1 MNKMSFKDFLNLNTI
16 AQEVDLSLDTCHKEE
31 VEVNKER
38 INKLFD
44 IAMNDSILVYFDGR
58 YVEEPYDGL
67 EFKTE
72 EEEFYYYNGS
82 SYEEEEFYYYNG
94 SSYIVFVDDN
104 NFKVRFKIRY
114 LKDKNYKPEVYKV
127 VEKACIYT
135 KAHPEVSDY
144 KLY

>member
-1 MNKMSFKDFLNLNTI
+1 MNKLSFKDFLNLKTR

-44 IAMNDSILVYFDGR
+44 IAMNESVIVYFDGR

-67 EFKTE
+67 EFKT
-72 EEEFYYYNGS
+72 
-82 SYEEEEFYYYNG
+82 EEEEFYYYNG

>member
-1 MNKMSFKDFLNLNTI
+1 MNKLSFKDFLNLRTK
-16 AQEVDLSLDTCHKEE
+16 AQEVDLSLDTCHEEE

-67 EFKTE
+67 EFKT
-72 EEEFYYYNGS
+72 
-82 SYEEEEFYYYNG
+82 EEEEFYYYNG

>member
-1 MNKMSFKDFLNLNTI
+1 MNKLSFKDFLNLNTK
-16 AQEVDLSLDTCHKEE
+16 AQEVDLSLDTSHKVE

-44 IAMNDSILVYFDGR
+44 IAMNETVTVYFDGR
-58 YVEEPYDGL
+58 YVEELYDGL

-72 EEEFYYYNGS
+72 KEEFYYYNSS
-82 SYEEEEFYYYNG
+82 SYL
-94 SSYIVFVDDN
+94 VFVDDED
-104 NFKVRFKIRY
+104 FKVRFTIRSI
-114 LKDKNYKPEVYKV
+114 KNKNYAKVYKV

>member
-1 MNKMSFKDFLNLNTI
+1 MNKLSFKDFLNLKTR
-16 AQEVDLSLDTCHKEE
+16 AQEVDLSLDTWHKDE
-31 VEVNKER
+31 VEVTKER

-44 IAMNDSILVYFDGR
+44 IAMNESVIVYFDGR

-72 EEEFYYYNGS
+72 EEEFYYYNS
-82 SYEEEEFYYYNG
+82 
-94 SSYIVFVDDN
+94 SSYIVFVDDY

-114 LKDKNYKPEVYKV
+114 LKDKNYKPDVYKV

>member
-1 MNKMSFKDFLNLNTI
+1 MNKLSFKDFLNLNTI

-82 SYEEEEFYYYNG
+82 SY
-94 SSYIVFVDDN
+94 IVFVDDN

>member
-1 MNKMSFKDFLNLNTI
+1 MNKLSFKDFLNLKTR

-82 SYEEEEFYYYNG
+82 SY
-94 SSYIVFVDDN
+94 IVFVDDN

>member
-1 MNKMSFKDFLNLNTI
+1 MNKLSFKDFLNLNTI

-44 IAMNDSILVYFDGR
+44 IAMNESVIVYFDGR

-67 EFKTE
+67 EFKT
-72 EEEFYYYNGS
+72 
-82 SYEEEEFYYYNG
+82 EEEEFYYYNG

>member
-44 IAMNDSILVYFDGR
+44 IAMNESVIVYFDGR

-72 EEEFYYYNGS
+72 EEEFYYYNS
-82 SYEEEEFYYYNG
+82 
-94 SSYIVFVDDN
+94 SSYIVFVDDY

-114 LKDKNYKPEVYKV
+114 LKDKNYKPDVYKV

>member
-1 MNKMSFKDFLNLNTI
+1 MNKMSFKDFLNLNTM

-82 SYEEEEFYYYNG
+82 SY
-94 SSYIVFVDDN
+94 IVFVDDN

>member
-16 AQEVDLSLDTCHKEE
+16 AQEVDLSLDTCHKDE

-44 IAMNDSILVYFDGR
+44 IAMNESVIVYFDGR

-72 EEEFYYYNGS
+72 EEEFYYYNS
-82 SYEEEEFYYYNG
+82 
-94 SSYIVFVDDN
+94 SSYIVFVDDY

-114 LKDKNYKPEVYKV
+114 LKDKNYKPDVYKV

>member
-1 MNKMSFKDFLNLNTI
+1 MNKLSFKDFLNLKTR
-16 AQEVDLSLDTCHKEE
+16 AQEVDLSLDTCHKDE

-44 IAMNDSILVYFDGR
+44 IAMNESVIVYFDGR

-72 EEEFYYYNGS
+72 EEEFYYYNS
-82 SYEEEEFYYYNG
+82 

>member
-1 MNKMSFKDFLNLNTI
+1 MNKLSFKDFLNLNTI
-16 AQEVDLSLDTCHKEE
+16 AQEVDLSLDTCHKDE

-44 IAMNDSILVYFDGR
+44 IAMNESVIVYFDGR

-72 EEEFYYYNGS
+72 EEEFYYYNS
-82 SYEEEEFYYYNG
+82 
-94 SSYIVFVDDN
+94 SSYIVFVDDY

-114 LKDKNYKPEVYKV
+114 LKDKNYKPDVYKV

>member
-1 MNKMSFKDFLNLNTI
+1 MNKLSFKDFLNLNTK
-16 AQEVDLSLDTCHKEE
+16 AQEVDLSLDTSHKVE

-44 IAMNDSILVYFDGR
+44 IAMNETVTVYFDGR
-58 YVEEPYDGL
+58 YVEELYDGL

-72 EEEFYYYNGS
+72 
-82 SYEEEEFYYYNG
+82 
-94 SSYIVFVDDN
+94 FVDDN

>member
-1 MNKMSFKDFLNLNTI
+1 MNKMSFKEFLNLNTI

-44 IAMNDSILVYFDGR
+44 IAMNETVTVYFDGR
-58 YVEEPYDGL
+58 YVEELYDGL

-72 EEEFYYYNGS
+72 KEEFYYYNSS
-82 SYEEEEFYYYNG
+82 SYL
-94 SSYIVFVDDN
+94 VFVDDED
-104 NFKVRFKIRY
+104 FKVRFTIRSI
-114 LKDKNYKPEVYKV
+114 KDKNYAKVYKV
-127 VEKACIYT
+127 VEKACLYT
-135 KAHPEVSDY
+135 RAHPEVSDY

>member
-1 MNKMSFKDFLNLNTI
+1 MNKLSFKDFLNLKTI

-44 IAMNDSILVYFDGR
+44 IAMNESVIVYFDGR

-72 EEEFYYYNGS
+72 EEEFYYYNS
-82 SYEEEEFYYYNG
+82 
-94 SSYIVFVDDN
+94 SSYIVFVDDY

>member
-1 MNKMSFKDFLNLNTI
+1 MNKLSFKDFLNLKTR
-16 AQEVDLSLDTCHKEE
+16 AQEVDLSLDTCHKDE

-44 IAMNDSILVYFDGR
+44 IAMNESVIVYFDGR

-72 EEEFYYYNGS
+72 EEEFYYYNS
-82 SYEEEEFYYYNG
+82 
-94 SSYIVFVDDN
+94 SSYIVFVDDY

-114 LKDKNYKPEVYKV
+114 LKDKNYKPDVYKV

-135 KAHPEVSDY
+135 KAHTEVSDY

>member
-1 MNKMSFKDFLNLNTI
+1 MNKMSFKDFLNLKTI

-44 IAMNDSILVYFDGR
+44 IAMNDSILMYFDGR

-67 EFKTE
+67 EFIT
-72 EEEFYYYNGS
+72 
-82 SYEEEEFYYYNG
+82 EEEEFYYYNG

>member
-1 MNKMSFKDFLNLNTI
+1 MNKLSFKDFLNLNTK

-44 IAMNDSILVYFDGR
+44 IAMNESVLVYFDGR

-82 SYEEEEFYYYNG
+82 SYL
-94 SSYIVFVDDN
+94 VFVDDYD
-104 NFKVRFKIRY
+104 FKVRFKIRY
-114 LKDKNYKPEVYKV
+114 LKDKNYKPEVYQV

>member
-1 MNKMSFKDFLNLNTI
+1 MNKLSFKDFLNLKTI

-72 EEEFYYYNGS
+72 EEEFYYYNS
-82 SYEEEEFYYYNG
+82 
-94 SSYIVFVDDN
+94 SSYIVFVDDY

-114 LKDKNYKPEVYKV
+114 LKDKNYKPDVYKV

>member
-1 MNKMSFKDFLNLNTI
+1 MNKLSFKDFLNLKTR
-16 AQEVDLSLDTCHKEE
+16 AQEVDLSLDTCHKDE

-44 IAMNDSILVYFDGR
+44 IAMNESVIVYFDGR

-67 EFKTE
+67 EFKT
-72 EEEFYYYNGS
+72 
-82 SYEEEEFYYYNG
+82 EEEEFYYYNG

>member
-44 IAMNDSILVYFDGR
+44 IAMNESVIVYFDGR

-72 EEEFYYYNGS
+72 EEEFYYYNSS
-82 SYEEEEFYYYNG
+82 SYL
-94 SSYIVFVDDN
+94 VFVDDE
-104 NFKVRFKIRY
+104 NFKVRFTIRNI
-114 LKDKNYKPEVYKV
+114 KNKNYAKVYKV

>member
-1 MNKMSFKDFLNLNTI
+1 MNKLSFKDFLNLKTK

-44 IAMNDSILVYFDGR
+44 IAMNETVTVYFDGR
-58 YVEEPYDGL
+58 YVEELYDGL

-72 EEEFYYYNGS
+72 KEEFYYYNSS
-82 SYEEEEFYYYNG
+82 SYL
-94 SSYIVFVDDN
+94 VFVDDE
-104 NFKVRFKIRY
+104 NFKVRFTIRSI
-114 LKDKNYKPEVYKV
+114 KNKNYAKVYKV

>member
-1 MNKMSFKDFLNLNTI
+1 MNKLSFKDFLNLRTK
-16 AQEVDLSLDTCHKEE
+16 AQEVDLSLDTCHEEE

-44 IAMNDSILVYFDGR
+44 IAMNETVTVYFDGR

-67 EFKTE
+67 EFKT
-72 EEEFYYYNGS
+72 
-82 SYEEEEFYYYNG
+82 EEEEFYYYNG

>member
-1 MNKMSFKDFLNLNTI
+1 MNKLSFKDFLNLNTK
-16 AQEVDLSLDTCHKEE
+16 AQEVDLSLDTSHKVE

-44 IAMNDSILVYFDGR
+44 IAMNETVTVYFDGR

-72 EEEFYYYNGS
+72 KEEFYYYNSS
-82 SYEEEEFYYYNG
+82 SYL
-94 SSYIVFVDDN
+94 VFVDDE
-104 NFKVRFKIRY
+104 NFKVRFTIRNI
-114 LKDKNYKPEVYKV
+114 KNKNYAKVYKV

>member
-44 IAMNDSILVYFDGR
+44 IAMNETVTVYFDGR

-72 EEEFYYYNGS
+72 KEEFYYYNSS
-82 SYEEEEFYYYNG
+82 SYL
-94 SSYIVFVDDN
+94 VFVDDE
-104 NFKVRFKIRY
+104 NFKVRFTIRNI
-114 LKDKNYKPEVYKV
+114 KNKNYAKVYKV

>member
-1 MNKMSFKDFLNLNTI
+1 MNKLSFKDFLNLKTR

-44 IAMNDSILVYFDGR
+44 IAMNESVIVYFDGR

-72 EEEFYYYNGS
+72 EEEFYYYNS
-82 SYEEEEFYYYNG
+82 
-94 SSYIVFVDDN
+94 SSYIVFVDDY

>member
-1 MNKMSFKDFLNLNTI
+1 MNKLSFKDFLNLRTK
-16 AQEVDLSLDTCHKEE
+16 AQEVDLSLDTCHEEE

-44 IAMNDSILVYFDGR
+44 IAMNESVIVYFDGR

-72 EEEFYYYNGS
+72 KEEFYYYNSS
-82 SYEEEEFYYYNG
+82 SYL
-94 SSYIVFVDDN
+94 VFVDDE
-104 NFKVRFKIRY
+104 NFKVRFTIRNI
-114 LKDKNYKPEVYKV
+114 KNKNYAKVYKV